1 MQALTIGKLE
11 NHLETAGDGIYSTI
25 VNRFGGRNGTDR
37 EQGIKDALE

>member
-1 MQALTIGKLE
+1 VLTIGKLE

-25 VNRFGGRNGTDR
+25 VNRFGGRNRTDR